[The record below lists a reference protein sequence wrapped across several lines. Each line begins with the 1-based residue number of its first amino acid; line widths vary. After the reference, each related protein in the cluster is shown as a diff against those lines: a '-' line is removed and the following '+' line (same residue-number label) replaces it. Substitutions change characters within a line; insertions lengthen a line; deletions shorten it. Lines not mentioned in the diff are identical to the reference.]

1 MVEVDRHGPDRT
13 PGPPRQPRHGIGRR
27 DIRPCRATTVAD
39 IGATGATRTVT
50 PSTRKE
56 THPMPLVIAIA
67 VVVLPLVVLAIAVR
81 QTVRIEALRGGYPT
95 VSLTYRAYGA

>member
-1 MVEVDRHGPDRT
+1 
-13 PGPPRQPRHGIGRR
+13 
-27 DIRPCRATTVAD
+27 
-39 IGATGATRTVT
+39 
-50 PSTRKE
+50 
-56 THPMPLVIAIA
+56 MPLVIAIA